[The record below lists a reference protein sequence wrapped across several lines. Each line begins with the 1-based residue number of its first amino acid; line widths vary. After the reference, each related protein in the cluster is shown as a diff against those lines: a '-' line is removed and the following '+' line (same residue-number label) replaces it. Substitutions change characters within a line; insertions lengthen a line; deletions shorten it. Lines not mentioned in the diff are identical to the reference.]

1 VGAEKLIFFCQMRE
15 NSLIKQI
22 NLEIFRER
30 GFNYI
35 KGKVCQYDENPT
47 DKMSQTGICDI
58 LARFS
63 HKMG

>member
-1 VGAEKLIFFCQMRE
+1 MRE
-15 NSLIKQI
+15 NSLLMQI